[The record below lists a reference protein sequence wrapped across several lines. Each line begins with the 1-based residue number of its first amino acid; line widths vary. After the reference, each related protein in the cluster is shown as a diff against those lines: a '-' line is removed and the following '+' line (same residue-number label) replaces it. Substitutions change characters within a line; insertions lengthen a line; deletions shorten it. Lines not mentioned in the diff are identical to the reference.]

1 MSRARVFAA
10 LLGAVLV
17 VGIAAPVGAQSK
29 CNALKLKATGKKTLK
44 KLVCHAKAVAKG
56 EVLDADCL
64 QRAEDKFADA
74 FAKAEGKNDCIDLN
88 GDAGSIEAE
97 VDALVDDVASDLGGP
112 GPSKC
117 TKKKL
122 LAAGKKTLGKAKCH
136 AKAAGQG
143 SDVDAACL
151 TKAEDKFDNAFT
163 NAEAVADCAA
173 PTGDAGA
180 IEAKIDAFIT
190 DMVATL
196 DPPPCDLDSGTFT
209 CGGGC
214 PPGNICVSSGGA
226 GNCACFPPNFLCGT
240 ACGPA
245 AGCPGGDAGLRCEGP
260 APGCGCCLVAGRPC
274 ANPGDCCSASCVAN
288 SCM

>member
-1 MSRARVFAA
+1 MSRARVFTA
-10 LLGAVLV
+10 LLGAVLF
-17 VGIAAPVGAQSK
+17 VGFATPVGAQSK

-44 KLVCHAKAVAKG
+44 KLVCHAKAVGKN
-56 EVLDADCL
+56 EVVDADCL
-64 QRAEDKFADA
+64 QKAEDKFTGA
-74 FAKAEGKNDCIDLN
+74 FARAEGKNDCIDLN

-97 VDALVDDVASDLGGP
+97 VDVLVDDVTSDLGGP

-136 AKAAGQG
+136 AKAADQG

-151 TKAEDKFDNAFT
+151 TKAEDKFDSAFT
-163 NAEAVADCAA
+163 KAETAADCAA
-173 PTGDAGA
+173 ATGDAAA

-196 DPPPCDLDSGTFT
+196 DPPPCSLDSGFT

-214 PPGNICVSSGGA
+214 PPGSICVSSGGD
-226 GNCACFPPNFLCGT
+226 GDCACFPPQFLCGT

-245 AGCPGGDAGLRCEGP
+245 AGCPGDAGLRCEGP

-274 ANPGDCCSASCVAN
+274 LHNGECCSASCVGN

>member
-136 AKAAGQG
+136 AKAADQG
-143 SDVDAACL
+143 SGVDADCL
-151 TKAEDKFDNAFT
+151 TKAEDKFDKAFT
-163 NAEAVADCAA
+163 KAEAASDCAA

-180 IEAKIDAFIT
+180 IEAKIDAFIA
-190 DMVATL
+190 DVVAAL
-196 DPPPCDLDSGTFT
+196 DPPLCGLDGGTFT

-214 PPGNICVSSGGA
+214 PPGDVCASSGGSITC
-226 GNCACFPPNFLCGT
+226 GCFPTSFLCGA

-260 APGCGCCLVAGRPC
+260 APGCACCLIAGRPC
-274 ANPGDCCSASCVAN
+274 SINGDCCSASCVSG